1 MTIVMISSLYQSGS
15 EELALALA
23 RKTQWPVL
31 DRKTILEKARNMG
44 IRIGRLETAVVKA
57 PGLPEKM
64 AREKDLY
71 LALVTEILCEKAL
84 EGHLI
89 YHGLAGHLMLPGVTH
104 RLRVG
109 LTAPFGVRL
118 NRAAAALNVT
128 PERAISYLQSLD
140 DDVARWIK
148 FIHRVDGSKLDH
160 FDTMF
165 NLETMGLSNAADILY
180 SMTSLPEFQP
190 TQDSTRLLKDISLTS
205 RAKLRLAVD
214 ERTSHADL
222 QIQADNGALTVTYP
236 PQQEGVREHIP
247 GILEA
252 LEGCRE
258 IRCTMAET
266 NILWVQERFEPD
278 SDNFRQIIQLAQRWG
293 AAVEMLRLMPPG
305 EAPDDAIA
313 SGSDDFARPVC
324 TMADD
329 GGVEDDDPG
338 TPRDDGGL
346 DRTQEALVA
355 LGRSGG
361 RRSVCGGYERILE
374 TARGEG
380 RYALV
385 VIGNMFL
392 SKGHSTRTRCTRE
405 LAMSIRDR
413 LKAPVITED
422 ELKTRFL
429 FGKRQ
434 AFSLIGFLAAVFVV
448 YGLVFTHQEA
458 VLAFLSG
465 PLHER
470 LKWLSPLV
478 LVFFV
483 PVLAYIYGEVTGLAL
498 KIINID

>member
-15 EELALALA
+15 EELAQALA

-31 DRKTILEKARNMG
+31 DRISILEKARNMG

-57 PGLPEKM
+57 PGLPEKFS
-64 AREKDLY
+64 RDRDLY
-71 LALVTEILCEKAL
+71 LALVTETLAEKAL
-84 EGHLI
+84 EGNLI
-89 YHGLAGHLMLPGVTH
+89 YHGLAGHLMLQGVTH

-128 PERAISYLQSLD
+128 PERAISYLKSLD
-140 DDVARWIK
+140 DDVAHWIK
-148 FIHRVDGSKLDH
+148 FIHRVEDH
-160 FDTMF
+160 KPDNFDAMF
-165 NLETMGLSNAADILY
+165 NLEVMGLANAADILDG
-180 SMTSLPEFQP
+180 MKNLPEFQP
-190 TQDSTRLLKDISLTS
+190 TQASKRLLKDTLLSS
-205 RAKLRLAVD
+205 RAKLRLAMD
-214 ERTSHADL
+214 ERTAQADL
-222 QIQADNGALTVTYP
+222 QIQADNGALTVNYP
-236 PQQEGVREHIP
+236 PQQEGVRAHIP
-247 GILEA
+247 VILED

-266 NILWVQERFEPD
+266 SILWVQERFEPE

-293 AAVEMLRLMPPG
+293 AAVEMLRLIPPG
-305 EAPDDAIA
+305 ELPDEAILSGNDNFA
-313 SGSDDFARPVC
+313 SPVC
-324 TMADD
+324 TMDVD
-329 GGVEDDDPG
+329 GGVEEDDPDRPG
-338 TPRDDGGL
+338 DDGGL
-346 DRTQEALVA
+346 DRTQAALVA

-361 RRSVCGGYERILE
+361 RRSVRGGYERILE
-374 TARGEG
+374 TARGDR

-392 SKGHSTRTRCTRE
+392 SKGQSTRTRCTRE

-434 AFSLIGFLAAVFVV
+434 AFSLVGLLAVVFVV
-448 YGLVFTHQEA
+448 YGAVFTHQDA

-465 PLHER
+465 PLHQR

-478 LVFFV
+478 LVGFV
-483 PVLAYIYGEVTGLAL
+483 PLLAFIYGEVAGLAL